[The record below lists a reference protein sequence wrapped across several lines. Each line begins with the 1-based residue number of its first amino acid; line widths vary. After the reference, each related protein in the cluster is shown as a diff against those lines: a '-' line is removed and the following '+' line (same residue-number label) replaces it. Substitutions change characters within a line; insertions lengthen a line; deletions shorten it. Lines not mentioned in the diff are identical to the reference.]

1 MKAEE
6 ANKALDWF
14 LDTLESLIGE
24 RPKIKKFTQ
33 DYVDTVN
40 RINNESLKVNVV
52 LN

>member
-14 LDTLESLIGE
+14 LETVERLIGE
-24 RPKIKKFTQ
+24 KPNIKPFSQ
-33 DYVDTVN
+33 DYIDTVT
-40 RINNESLKVNVV
+40 RINNESLKVNVS

>member
-14 LDTLESLIGE
+14 LETVEKLIGE
-24 RPKIKKFTQ
+24 RPKIKPFSQ
-33 DYVDTVN
+33 DYIDTVN
-40 RINNESLKVNVV
+40 RINNESLKVNVI